1 MSVTAQFQDRR
12 EAGRLLAAKLENYAG
27 DSTLL
32 VLALPRGGVPVGYEA
47 ALALNAP
54 LDVFLVCKLGAPGYE
69 ELALGA
75 IASGGTRIL
84 NHEVIQHLGISERM
98 IEAITREKE
107 QELERRE
114 KRYRGEREAAPIE
127 GRTIILADDG
137 LATGASMRAAVR
149 ALKTKRPKAII
160 VAVPIGSA
168 DTCNQIRAEAD
179 EVVCAMTPE
188 PFYAVGAWYSDF
200 MQIPDEEV
208 RSLLDHAAY
217 ERRARQVRSQ
227 KERKSQPQHSTI

>member
-12 EAGRLLAAKLENYAG
+12 EAGRLLAAKLESHTG
-27 DSTLL
+27 DPSLL
-32 VLALPRGGVPVGYEA
+32 VLALPRGGVPVGYEV
-47 ALALNAP
+47 ALALNTP

-75 IASGGTRIL
+75 ISSGGTRIL

-98 IEAITREKE
+98 IEAITSEKL

-114 KRYRGEREAAPIE
+114 KRFRGEREPAPIE
-127 GRTIILADDG
+127 GRTIILTDDG
-137 LATGASMRAAVR
+137 LATGASMRAAAR
-149 ALKTKRPKAII
+149 ALKTKRPKSII

-217 ERRARQVRSQ
+217 ERRARHVRAQ
-227 KERKSQPQHSTI
+227 KEQTSAPHRFAI